1 MEIVRL
7 VYCANT
13 SRSIY
18 QLVNNDGNFY
28 WKQNHS
34 QTLWDSVSEI
44 LPLHIDSRDNRYL
57 SFCRGMYEI
66 RFMEGDL

>member
-7 VYCANT
+7 TYCEH
-13 SRSIY
+13 SCKGIY
-18 QLVNNDGNFY
+18 QLVNIDGNFY
-28 WKQNHS
+28 WRKNNS
-34 QTLWDSVSEI
+34 RIRWDSVSEI

-66 RFMEGDL
+66 RFREGDL